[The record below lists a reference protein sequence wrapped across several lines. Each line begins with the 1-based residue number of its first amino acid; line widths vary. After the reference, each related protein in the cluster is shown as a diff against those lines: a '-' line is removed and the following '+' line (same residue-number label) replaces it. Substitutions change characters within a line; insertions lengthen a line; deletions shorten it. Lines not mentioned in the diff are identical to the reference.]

1 MSRLYCQ
8 FPGCTRTFK
17 RNSDLTKHV
26 NSSRTHQEYYRRM
39 TPSSSPSPSPSPAP
53 DDDRY
58 FESVPLSP
66 IPQRSSP
73 QAIAIPVRQDTK
85 IAHEYLTGQ
94 ICDEHGNPLPADT
107 PSPENLQPDNPWAP
121 FDSEA
126 HFHVANFLY
135 QDVEM
140 SQGNIDQLMDVW
152 ARYQRELAANNSC
165 ENCVEVGSPF
175 HSHTEMYDLID
186 SISHGDAPWKC
197 LQTVVDEHLSTNA
210 PEWKKTSYQVWYRDP
225 DTVVANILSNPE
237 FIHDFDV
244 APYIHLDGA
253 GVRRWADFM
262 SGNFAWR
269 HATRIQ
275 EDDTENCAE
284 GAMLVPIILGADKT
298 TVSVATGHVEY
309 HPLYLSIGNIT
320 NAARRAHRNAVIP
333 IGFLAIP
340 KADRKYDDDADFRIF
355 KKRLYHNSI
364 AAILR
369 SLKPGMKTPVIRKC
383 PDGHFRKI
391 IYDLAAFIADYP
403 EQVFL
408 SGIVQG
414 WCTRCNAMY
423 SELDGPADRR
433 TRDLD
438 QMLRDEYGGEGRT
451 LWDNFGM
458 DEHVIPFTE
467 GFPRADIHEMM
478 SPDLLHQIIKGCFKD
493 MLVEWTLE
501 YLKLEHGEAR
511 ANEILDDIDRRLA
524 AVPAF
529 PGIRYFPE
537 GRRFKQWTGN
547 DSKALMKIFLPA
559 VSEYL
564 PTEMMQCLA
573 AFLDFCYLVRR
584 PDINEHMIQEIQ
596 AAIDR
601 FHSYRDQFII
611 SGVRKHFSIP
621 RMHAIV
627 HYPLLIQEFGSPN
640 GLCSSITESRHI
652 SAVKKPWRRSN
663 KYHALSQI
671 LLTNQRVDKLLALQS
686 TLVSYHLLPP
696 SYSPPPDAFESG
708 SEDVGPVDSGRATT
722 DVKLARTRERHYPRF
737 IAELAEYIKQPQL
750 ELLARQFLRD
760 QLNLPA
766 DTPDANL
773 PFVTSKINV
782 YHSAVAVFYAP
793 SDISGIRGMKRER
806 IRSTPSWRHN
816 ERRDTA
822 LVIVDEEKPGFRGMS
837 AARVLLFFSFR
848 HNGLTYPCALVHW
861 FNTYGQ
867 RRDPKTGLWMVR
879 PAYWDQNRREQNP
892 CLAVVHLDTLIRGVH
907 LIPVYG
913 SHPIPS
919 EVKFNHSLD
928 IFKLFYVNKY
938 ADYHANEILF

>member
-1 MSRLYCQ
+1 MSRLFCQ

-26 NSSRTHQEYYRRM
+26 NSSRTHRDYFKPR
-39 TPSSSPSPSPSPAP
+39 TPSSSPLSSSESSPSPEP
-53 DDDRY
+53 DY
-58 FESVPLSP
+58 AQYLESVPLSP
-66 IPQRSSP
+66 IPPPSSP
-73 QAIAIPVRQDTK
+73 HPLPERKDVK
-85 IAHEYLTGQ
+85 ITHQYLTGR
-94 ICDEHGNPLPADT
+94 ICDEHGHVLPADT
-107 PSPENLQPDNPWAP
+107 PPPANIQLENPWAP

-126 HFHVANFLY
+126 QFHVADLLY
-135 QDVEM
+135 RDVEM
-140 SQGNIDQLMDVW
+140 SQGNIDTLMDVW
-152 ARYQRELAANNSC
+152 ARYQHGCC
-165 ENCVEVGSPF
+165 ENCMDRGSPF
-175 HSHTEMYDLID
+175 SSHTDMYNLID
-186 SISHGDAPWKC
+186 HISHGDAPWKC
-197 LQTVVDEHLSTNA
+197 LQTVVDEHLPTNV
-210 PEWKKTSYQVWYRDP
+210 PEWKKTSYQIWYRDP
-225 DTVVANILSNPE
+225 DTVIANMLSNPE
-237 FIHDFDV
+237 FSNDFDV
-244 APYIHLDGA
+244 APYVHLDGA
-253 GVRRWADFM
+253 GSRRWADFM

-269 HATRIQ
+269 HAIQ
-275 EDDTENCAE
+275 QDDTENEAE

-309 HPLYLSIGNIT
+309 HPLYLSIGNLT

-340 KADRKYDDDADFRIF
+340 KADRKYDKDADFRIF
-355 KKRLYHNSI
+355 KKRLYHSSI
-364 AAILR
+364 AAILH
-369 SLKPGMKTPVIRKC
+369 SLKPAMKTPIIRKC
-383 PDGHFRKI
+383 PDGHFRKV

-403 EQVFL
+403 EQVYL

-414 WCTRCNAMY
+414 WCTRCTAIH
-423 SELDGPADRR
+423 SDLDGPGDRR
-433 TRDLD
+433 TRNLD
-438 QMLRDEYGGEGRT
+438 QMLREEYGGEGRT

-501 YLKLEHGEAR
+501 YLRLEHGEAR

-524 AVPAF
+524 AVPSF
-529 PGIRYFPE
+529 PGLRRFPH
-537 GRRFKQWTGN
+537 GRRFKQWTGD

-559 VSEYL
+559 VAEYL
-564 PTEMMQCLA
+564 PMEMMQCLA

-584 PDINEHMIQEIQ
+584 SDIDEHMIQDVQ

-601 FHSYRDQFII
+601 FHLYRDQFIT

-621 RMHAIV
+621 RMHAMI

-671 LLTNQRVDKLLALQS
+671 LSTNQRIDRLIALRS
-686 TLVSYHLLPP
+686 TLVDRQLLEPSHLA
-696 SYSPPPDAFESG
+696 PPDAFESG
-708 SEDVGPVDSGRATT
+708 TEDVGPIDSGRATA
-722 DVKLARTRERHYPRF
+722 DVKLARTRGRHYPRF
-737 IAELAEYIKQPQL
+737 MAELAEYVKQPQL
-750 ELLARQFLRD
+750 ELLTRQFLRD

-766 DTPDANL
+766 DTPEVNL
-773 PFVTSKINV
+773 PHITSKINV
-782 YHSAVAVFYAP
+782 YHSAVSVFYAP

-806 IRSTPSWRHN
+806 IRSTPSWRGN
-816 ERRDTA
+816 ERRDTV

-837 AARVLLFFSFR
+837 AARALLFFSFQ
-848 HNGLTYPCALVHW
+848 HKGLTYPCALVHW

-867 RRDPKTGLWMVR
+867 RRDPKTGLWMIR
-879 PAYWDQNRREQNP
+879 PAYWDQNHRQQNP
-892 CLAVVHLDTLIRGVH
+892 CLAVVHLDTLIRAVH

-913 SHPIPS
+913 PHFIPS